1 MAVKAKVDKYGGN
14 ISVGVPEVTVEKL
27 SENGIKQTIRFTDL
41 EPILEP
47 IVLKGEVEM
56 SDYKETKIVVRRV
69 GAMIAGDA
77 LTVSE
82 VEPYLNSILADG
94 WKLFSVMHLETA
106 QEGYTFAW
114 MFVR

>member
-1 MAVKAKVDKYGGN
+1 MAVKAKVDT
-14 ISVGVPEVTVEKL
+14 SEGVVKFDIP
-27 SENGIKQTIRFTDL
+27 NGTKVITKDL
-41 EPILEP
+41 DL
-47 IVLKGEVEM
+47 LTSKGELEM
-56 SDYKETKIVVRRV
+56 GDYKETKIVVRRV

>member
-1 MAVKAKVDKYGGN
+1 MAIKARVNKISDLGN
-14 ISVGVPEVTVEKL
+14 PEAETLTLDE
-27 SENGIKQTIRFTDL
+27 
-41 EPILEP
+41 
-47 IVLKGEVEM
+47 LKGELEM
-56 SDYKETKIVVRRV
+56 GDYKETKIVVRRV